1 MDECMADNDELI
13 AAKLHIM
20 LIAVGMAIAITNCM
34 CDCVSSEHPHTGTYG
49 AVVRMLYIMCP
60 WLAYTLHSDEFYATP
75 GLCFEQ
81 DCSEEHGTTLQ

>member
-13 AAKLHIM
+13 AAKLHTM

-49 AVVRMLYIMCP
+49 AVVRMLCP
-60 WLAYTLHSDEFYATP
+60 YAVHNVPMASIHITLR
-75 GLCFEQ
+75 
-81 DCSEEHGTTLQ
+81 